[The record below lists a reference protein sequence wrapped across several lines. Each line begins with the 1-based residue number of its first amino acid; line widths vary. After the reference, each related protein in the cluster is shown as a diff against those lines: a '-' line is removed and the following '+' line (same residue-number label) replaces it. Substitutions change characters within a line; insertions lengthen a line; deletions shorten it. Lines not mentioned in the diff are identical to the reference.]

1 MLKASVVNWCIF
13 MDVLER
19 IKKQT
24 SLVEELVRELEVEKS
39 YRGIKKL
46 VQLIIQALLD
56 LGLMIIAVLG
66 GRRPRV
72 YSEIGYILKELG
84 VVDDDEARLLKSLAG
99 LRNILVHVYA
109 VVDRDKVAGFA
120 KHLKVNAPIIA
131 STMLRGVEDKP
142 IDPSS
147 EGVIEVVK
155 KLRTVLSGKVMPAF
169 LYGGRAK
176 GYTLKGDYDIAVFME
191 PHCDLYKL
199 GELVVD
205 VAKTLEVPEENIDMT
220 CIDMLPPEHMLEA
233 LSGIPIIIED
243 PTLFFELKYRAMLQL
258 IDLEEDIIY
267 SKIAD
272 RANL

>member
-1 MLKASVVNWCIF
+1 MLKASVVNWCVF

-19 IKKQT
+19 IKRQT

-39 YRGIKKL
+39 YRGVERLIQL
-46 VQLIIQALLD
+46 VIQALLD
-56 LGLMIIAVLG
+56 LGLMIIATLG

-109 VVDRDKVAGFA
+109 VVDRDKIAGFA
-120 KHLKVNAPIIA
+120 ERLKVDAPRIA
-131 STMLRGVEDKP
+131 SVMLRGVKDKP

-147 EGVIEVVK
+147 EEIIE
-155 KLRTVLSGKVMPAF
+155 KLRNVLSGRVMLAF
-169 LYGGRAK
+169 LYGGRVK

-191 PHCDLYKL
+191 PQCNLYKL

-205 VAKTLEVPEENIDMT
+205 VAKALEVPEESIDMI
-220 CIDMLPPEHMLEA
+220 CIDMLPPEHMLEV

-243 PTLFFELKYRAMLQL
+243 PALFFELKYRAMLQL

>member
-1 MLKASVVNWCIF
+1 VLKASVVNWCMF

-19 IKKQT
+19 IKKQI

-39 YRGIKKL
+39 YRGIERL

-84 VVDDDEARLLKSLAG
+84 VVDDEARLLKSLAG

-131 STMLRGVEDKP
+131 STMLRDVKDKP
-142 IDPSS
+142 IDPSN

-155 KLRTVLSGKVMPAF
+155 KLRTVLSGRVMLAF
-169 LYGGRAK
+169 LYGGRVK